1 MYKRQE
7 RRFSER
13 MACPNDHPLAIDEVE
28 PRTFSFNSPFGA
40 CPSCTGLG
48 TELEVDPELC
58 IPDEDLS
65 IAQGAVAPWGSG
77 SGSADYFMRV
87 VQAVADDLKFSLDT
101 PWRALPER
109 AKEALLFGQNYNC
122 LLYTSRCV

>member
-1 MYKRQE
+1 
-7 RRFSER
+7 
-13 MACPNDHPLAIDEVE
+13 
-28 PRTFSFNSPFGA
+28 
-40 CPSCTGLG
+40 
-48 TELEVDPELC
+48 LC

-109 AKEALLFGQNYNC
+109 AKEALLFGQNYKVHVTYRNRYGRDRS
-122 LLYTSRCV
+122 YTTGFEGVVP